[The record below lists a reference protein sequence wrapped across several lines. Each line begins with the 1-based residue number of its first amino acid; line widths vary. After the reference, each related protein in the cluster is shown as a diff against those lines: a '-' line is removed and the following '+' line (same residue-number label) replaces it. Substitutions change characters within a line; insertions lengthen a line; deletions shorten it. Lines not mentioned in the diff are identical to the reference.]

1 VRALAATLARLAA
14 AGVAGALLTR
24 LLPLPAADPFRGTL
38 LLLPLLLA
46 GAHEISR
53 WTVRQGG
60 RALAPGGTA
69 GELAAVGVLVLLVL
83 GRSHLGL
90 RRADEVLAAALLLVL
105 AHRVG
110 RQAAALR
117 PLLGEAIP
125 DRPSSLFFWLPF
137 LAYLAIL
144 PWSAGH
150 RQPDGDE
157 PYNLLI
163 THSLAYDLDADLT
176 NNYAHGD
183 WRHFMN
189 RPIAPQP
196 GDPVGPH
203 GELYSRHNDLL
214 PMLLAPAYRV
224 AGKEGALATMAALAA
239 ALAWLTLRLARH
251 YARGLPG
258 GALGAWAILAFAP
271 PLLLYATEVWVE
283 VPAALLTVLALDRI
297 LALQARQERGR
308 GDWELKDWLGIALP
322 VLLLPLVKIRFMLIS
337 APLLL
342 LGWWYSGRQRRAVWI
357 LGGLLLAVAAG
368 ILLHNTLLYKNP
380 LKIHSWEEVEPSQHS
395 LAAYALGLSGL
406 LWDSAFGLFGAAPV
420 WLLLLP
426 AAFLFLPRERRALPV
441 HLVVLMTPYLMVVV
455 PRTEWYG
462 GWSPPFRYG
471 LVMLPL
477 LAVALVPL
485 LERRERRERPGG
497 LGAVGL
503 RGPATGCAERPQEQA
518 RRTQPSPDR
527 PGAWA
532 LLAALAGFTLAL
544 TLLWV
549 VEPGWTY
556 NFAHG
561 RTYLLDHLSER
572 LGEDV
577 IRFFPSSIRPRLA
590 TWLWPLAT
598 LLLLPLAWWLPGGR
612 GGRAGR
618 RTGAALLGFAGLLA
632 FAAALPLA
640 ATRVPTSTIELEDPE
655 VRKSGGHL
663 HPDLWVIERPLY
675 RGGWVLRVEEKVT
688 APVIPGGR
696 RVRLVL
702 EAELIRN
709 QPVPFSLDIRAGDT
723 LLAQWTPHRARSW
736 GRVVLGPFDWPA
748 GAELVLAAHGD
759 HPPGALNGAIL
770 DRVRLEWLP

>member
-1 VRALAATLARLAA
+1 MRALAATLARLAA
-14 AGVAGALLTR
+14 AGAAGALLATWAR

-69 GELAAVGVLVLLVL
+69 GELAALGVLVLLVL
-83 GRSHLGL
+83 GRSHFGL

-110 RQAAALR
+110 RQAVALR

-203 GELYSRHNDLL
+203 GERYSRHNDLL
-214 PMLLAPAYRV
+214 PMVLAPAYRL

-258 GALGAWAILAFAP
+258 GALGAWAMLAFAP

-357 LGGLLLAVAAG
+357 LGGLLLAVAGG

-380 LKIHSWEEVEPSQHS
+380 LKIHSWEEVEPYQHS

-426 AAFLFLPRERRALPV
+426 AAVLFLPRERWAIPV

-485 LERRERRERPGG
+485 LELLERRERPGVWAP
-497 LGAVGL
+497 LGSEDL
-503 RGPATGCAERPQEQA
+503 RLAARSA
-518 RRTQPSPDR
+518 RRSRPAGPSGAQTGQGRGRSSRRSPASPSPSPSSGWWSRAGPTTSPTAAPTSSITSPSGWGRTSAASSPARSGRARR
-527 PGAWA
+527 PGS
-532 LLAALAGFTLAL
+532 GRSPPSFSSPS
-544 TLLWV
+544 
-549 VEPGWTY
+549 PG
-556 NFAHG
+556 G
-561 RTYLLDHLSER
+561 CREV
-572 LGEDV
+572 GE
-577 IRFFPSSIRPRLA
+577 S
-590 TWLWPLAT
+590 
-598 LLLLPLAWWLPGGR
+598 GR
-612 GGRAGR
+612 GGG
-618 RTGAALLGFAGLLA
+618 
-632 FAAALPLA
+632 P
-640 ATRVPTSTIELEDPE
+640 
-655 VRKSGGHL
+655 
-663 HPDLWVIERPLY
+663 ERP
-675 RGGWVLRVEEKVT
+675 
-688 APVIPGGR
+688 
-696 RVRLVL
+696 
-702 EAELIRN
+702 
-709 QPVPFSLDIRAGDT
+709 
-723 LLAQWTPHRARSW
+723 SW
-736 GRVVLGPFDWPA
+736 DSPA
-748 GAELVLAAHGD
+748 SS
-759 HPPGALNGAIL
+759 P
-770 DRVRLEWLP
+770 LPRPCP

>member
-1 VRALAATLARLAA
+1 MRALAALAGTIARLAA
-14 AGVAGALLTR
+14 AGLAGALLAR
-24 LLPLPAADPFRGTL
+24 LLPLPRDDPFRDTFV
-38 LLLPLLLA
+38 LLPLLLA
-46 GAHEISR
+46 GAHEIAR

-60 RALAPGGTA
+60 RELAPGGTA
-69 GELAAVGVLVLLVL
+69 GELAALGLLVLLVL
-83 GRSHLGL
+83 GRSHFGL
-90 RRADEVLAAALLLVL
+90 SRADEILAAAFLLVL

-110 RQAAALR
+110 RQALALR
-117 PLLGEAIP
+117 PLLGNEIP
-125 DRPSSLFFWLPF
+125 ARPSSLFFWLPF

-144 PWSAGH
+144 PWSADH

-163 THSLAYDLDADLT
+163 THSLAYDFDADLT

-183 WRHFMN
+183 WRFFMK
-189 RPIAPQP
+189 RPIEPQP

-203 GELYSRHNDLL
+203 GERYSRHNDLL
-214 PMLLAPAYRV
+214 PMVLAPAYRV

-239 ALAWLTLRLARH
+239 ALAWLTLRLTRH
-251 YARGLPG
+251 YARALPAE
-258 GALGAWAILAFAP
+258 ALGAWAVLAFAP

-297 LALQARQERGR
+297 LAQKRLPGPSATGGGR
-308 GDWELKDWLGIALP
+308 WGWKGWLGIALP
-322 VLLLPLVKIRFMLIS
+322 VLLLPLVKIRFMLLS
-337 APLLL
+337 APLLV
-342 LGWWYSGRQRRAVWI
+342 LGWWYGGRQRRTFWV
-357 LGGLLLAVAAG
+357 LGGLLVAVAGG
-368 ILLHNTLLYKNP
+368 ILLHNTLLYRNP
-380 LKIHSWEEVEPSQHS
+380 LKIHSWEEVEPYQHG

-420 WLLLLP
+420 WLLVLP
-426 AAFLFLPRERRALPV
+426 AALLFLPRRRWALPV
-441 HLVVLMTPYLMVVV
+441 HLVVLLTPYLMVVV

-477 LAVALVPL
+477 FAVALVPL
-485 LERRERRERPGG
+485 FAQRERPG
-497 LGAVGL
+497 
-503 RGPATGCAERPQEQA
+503 A
-518 RRTQPSPDR
+518 R
-527 PGAWA
+527 A
-532 LLAALAGFTLAL
+532 LLTALAASTLAL

-561 RTYLLDHLSER
+561 RTYLLDHLTER

-577 IRFFPSSIRPRLA
+577 IRFFPSSIRPRPA

-598 LLLLPLAWWLPGGR
+598 LVLLPLFWWLPTR
-612 GGRAGR
+612 ERAGQ
-618 RTGAALLGFAGLLA
+618 RTGAGLLGIAGLLA
-632 FAAALPLA
+632 LAAALPLA

-655 VRKSGGHL
+655 VQKSGGHL

-675 RGGWVLRVEEKVT
+675 RGGWVLRVAETVT

-696 RVRLVL
+696 RVRLIL

-709 QPVPFSLDIRAGDT
+709 QPVPFFLDVRAGDA
-723 LLAQWTPHRARSW
+723 LLARWTPHRPRRW
-736 GRVVLGPFDWPA
+736 RRVTLGPFDWPA
-748 GAELVLAAHGD
+748 GKPLVLAAHGD

-770 DRVRLEWLP
+770 DRVRLEWSP

>member
-1 VRALAATLARLAA
+1 VRPLLGALGRLAA
-14 AGVAGALLTR
+14 AGLAGALLAR
-24 LLPLPAADPFRGTL
+24 VLPLTPADPFGGTL

-46 GAHEISR
+46 GAHEITR

-60 RALAPGGTA
+60 RALAPEGTA
-69 GELAAVGVLVLLVL
+69 GELAALGLLVLLVL

-90 RRADEVLAAALLLVL
+90 ARADAVLAAGLLLVL
-105 AHRVG
+105 AHRVA

-125 DRPSSLFFWLPF
+125 DRPSALFFWLPF
-137 LAYLAIL
+137 WAYLAIL
-144 PWSAGH
+144 PWSASH

-163 THSLAYDLDADLT
+163 THSLAYDWDADLT
-176 NNYAHGD
+176 DNYAHGD

-196 GDPVGPH
+196 GDPVGPR

-214 PMLLAPAYRV
+214 PMVLAPAYRV

-251 YARGLPG
+251 YARALPG
-258 GALGAWAILAFAP
+258 EALAAWAVLAFAP
-271 PLLLYATEVWVE
+271 PLLLYATQVWVE

-297 LALQARQERGR
+297 LALDRPGRQGWGKKE
-308 GDWELKDWLGIALP
+308 WLGIGLA
-322 VLLLPLVKIRFMLIS
+322 VLLLPLVKIRFMLLS
-337 APLLL
+337 APLLA
-342 LGWWYSGRQRRAVWI
+342 LGWWYGGRQRRAIWI
-357 LGGLLLAVAAG
+357 LGLLLLAVAGG
-368 ILLHNTLLYKNP
+368 ILLHNAVLYHNP
-380 LKIHSWEEVEPSQHS
+380 LKIHSWEEVEPYQHS
-395 LAAYALGLSGL
+395 LASYALGLSGL

-426 AAFLFLPRERRALPV
+426 AALLPLAPGRRSLLV

-485 LERRERRERPGG
+485 LAERERPG
-497 LGAVGL
+497 
-503 RGPATGCAERPQEQA
+503 A
-518 RRTQPSPDR
+518 R
-527 PGAWA
+527 A
-532 LLAALAGFTLAL
+532 LLAALAAATLAL
-544 TLLWV
+544 ALLWV

-561 RTYLLDHLSER
+561 RTYLLDHLSDR
-572 LGEDV
+572 LGSDLA
-577 IRFFPSSIRPRLA
+577 RFFPSSIRPRPA

-598 LLLLPLAWWLPGGR
+598 LALLPLAWWLPGR
-612 GGRAGR
+612 GIGR
-618 RTGAALLGFAGLLA
+618 RTGAPLLGIAVLLA
-632 FAAALPLA
+632 LAAALPLA
-640 ATRVPTSTIELEDPE
+640 ATRVPTSVIELEDPA
-655 VRKSGGHL
+655 VGKSGGHL

-675 RGGWVLRVEEKVT
+675 RGGWVLRVEET
-688 APVIPGGR
+688 LAAPVVPGGR
-696 RVRLVL
+696 RVRIVL

-709 QPVPFSLDIRAGDT
+709 QPVPFAIDIRAGDR
-723 LLAQWTPHRARSW
+723 LLARWTPHRVRSW
-736 GRVVLGPFDWPA
+736 RRVVLGPFAWPA
-748 GAELVLAAHGD
+748 GQPLVLAAHGD

-770 DRVRLEWLP
+770 DRVELGWLP

>member
-1 VRALAATLARLAA
+1 VKPLLGTLARLAA
-14 AGVAGALLTR
+14 AALAGALLAR
-24 LLPLPAADPFRGTL
+24 LLPLAPTDPFRGTL
-38 LLLPLLLA
+38 VLLPFLLA
-46 GAHEISR
+46 GAREIDR

-60 RALAPGGTA
+60 RTLAPGGTA
-69 GELAAVGVLVLLVL
+69 GELAALGLLVLLVL

-90 RRADEVLAAALLLVL
+90 PRADEVLAAALLLVL
-105 AHRVG
+105 AHRVA
-110 RQAAALR
+110 RQATALR
-117 PLLGEAIP
+117 PLLGDAIP
-125 DRPSSLFFWLPF
+125 DRPSSLFFWLP
-137 LAYLAIL
+137 LWAYLAIL

-196 GDPVGPH
+196 GDPVGPR

-214 PMLLAPAYRV
+214 PMALAPAYRV

-251 YARGLPG
+251 YARRLPG
-258 GALGAWAILAFAP
+258 EALAAWAVLAFAP
-271 PLLLYATEVWVE
+271 PLLLYATQVWVE

-297 LALQARQERGR
+297 VALGALENPAGRQGWGKKE
-308 GDWELKDWLGIALP
+308 WLGIGLA
-322 VLLLPLVKIRFMLIS
+322 VLLLPLVKIRFMLLS
-337 APLLL
+337 APLLA
-342 LGWWYSGRQRRAVWI
+342 LGWWYGGRQRRAIWV
-357 LGGLLLAVAAG
+357 LGVLLLAVAGG
-368 ILLHNTLLYKNP
+368 ILLHNTLLYHNP
-380 LKIHSWEEVEPSQHS
+380 LKIHSWEEVEPYQHS
-395 LAAYALGLSGL
+395 LASYALGLSGL

-420 WLLLLP
+420 WFLLLP
-426 AAFLFLPRERRALPV
+426 AALLLLGRGRRALLV

-485 LERRERRERPGG
+485 FDWRGRP
-497 LGAVGL
+497 A
-503 RGPATGCAERPQEQA
+503 
-518 RRTQPSPDR
+518 R
-527 PGAWA
+527 PGARA
-532 LLAALAGFTLAL
+532 LLAALAAASLAL

-561 RTYLLDHLSER
+561 RTYLFDHLSER

-577 IRFFPSSIRPRLA
+577 ARFFPSSIRPRPA

-598 LLLLPLAWWLPGGR
+598 LVLLPLAWWLPGRRRR
-612 GGRAGR
+612 GDGGG
-618 RTGAALLGFAGLLA
+618 TSPALLGIAGLLA
-632 FAAALPLA
+632 LAAVLPLA
-640 ATRVPTSTIELEDPE
+640 ATWVPTSVVELEDPA

-688 APVIPGGR
+688 APVVPGGR
-696 RVRLVL
+696 RVRIVL

-709 QPVPFSLDIRAGDT
+709 QPVPFALDVRAGDR
-723 LLAQWTPHRARSW
+723 LLAQWTPHRVRSW
-736 GRVVLGPFDWPA
+736 RRVVLGPFDWPA
-748 GAELVLAAHGD
+748 GQPLVLAAHGD

-770 DRVRLEWLP
+770 DRVRLEWMP